1 MTSFCWTIRELG
13 HALLHSLT
21 PSERDAL
28 CAQPLPMIS
37 YKKVF
42 EETRDGDQGKFAET
56 LRDQH
61 LYDAV
66 STYPAIESTQT
77 ELSRRLIA
85 MAT

>member
-1 MTSFCWTIRELG
+1 
-13 HALLHSLT
+13 
-21 PSERDAL
+21 
-28 CAQPLPMIS
+28 MIS

-66 STYPAIESTQT
+66 STYPAIESTRT
-77 ELSRRLIA
+77 ELSIRLTA

>member
-1 MTSFCWTIRELG
+1 
-13 HALLHSLT
+13 
-21 PSERDAL
+21 
-28 CAQPLPMIS
+28 MIS

-66 STYPAIESTQT
+66 STYPAIESTRT
-77 ELSRRLIA
+77 ELPLRLTAI

>member
-1 MTSFCWTIRELG
+1 MIRKLG
-13 HALLHSLT
+13 HALFHTIISWT

-66 STYPAIESTQT
+66 STYPAIESTRT
-77 ELSRRLIA
+77 ELTLRLTA